1 MAVAGLAMLEVDDFN
16 GVAEGSAEPGRS
28 GKFFTAIFA
37 RFCAAIVSLI
47 EGFAGIELV
56 LREKG

>member
-1 MAVAGLAMLEVDDFN
+1 MAGLATLEVDDFN

-28 GKFFTAIFA
+28 GRVLTAILA

-47 EGFAGIELV
+47 EGFVGIELV
-56 LREKG
+56 LRENG